1 VKPEEALEAAR
12 GAAAAARARGAYA
25 DELAGLRIEPTN
37 RVDTELLME
46 WAVAEPD
53 VDMVRSTRKLGAPIT
68 WFKRGLVHAMR
79 QYQGQ
84 VIATQ
89 ARFNLQLMVYLA
101 ELDDRI
107 RTLEE
112 KVEAAARTTNG
123 PHPPP

>member
-1 VKPEEALEAAR
+1 VKPEQALAAAR
-12 GAAAAARARGAYA
+12 EAAAAARERGEYG
-25 DELAGLRIEPTN
+25 DELAGLRIEPTD

-53 VDMVRSTRKLGAPIT
+53 IDVVRSTRKLGAPIT
-68 WFKRGLVHAMR
+68 WAKRGLVHAMR

-101 ELDDRI
+101 ELEDRI

-112 KVEAAARTTNG
+112 KLEARGGRGEDAG
-123 PHPPP
+123 LG

>member
-1 VKPEEALEAAR
+1 MRPEDALESAR
-12 GAAAAARARGAYA
+12 AAASAARARGAYE
-25 DELAGLRIEPTN
+25 DELAGMRIEPTN

-53 VDMVRSTRKLGAPIT
+53 IDMVRSTRKLGAPIT
-68 WFKRGLVHAMR
+68 WFKRSLVHAQR

-101 ELDDRI
+101 ELEDRI
-107 RTLEE
+107 SELEA
-112 KVEAAARTTNG
+112 KLEARG
-123 PHPPP
+123 PAE